1 MSQKTSP
8 KSNIVVNGV
17 KFTVAT
23 TVRKYSDGTYKTT
36 VLVYESPSSSEGII
50 IGEKKGNTI
59 EFTGYDYDLSTIGQA
74 NGNILE
80 SQAGSAALLN
90 TSKEQVESVKSNFA
104 TTSEEI
110 SAYDSMNGSPNQST
124 DTTNQESTSDT
135 GSTVPSPAGLPAG
148 SPADDPTGG
157 AKLTS
162 LPVAVGETEI
172 NASDFVLRY
181 PFNQSDSTY
190 DFIKIRPFEY
200 TPSLNINNPTGSIRS
215 VVNRPKNFRDVTILL
230 PMTPT
235 ISETNSVGW
244 GEDRLNPIQQRFGQ
258 AALEAIEN
266 TSSGDFRGALKSQFE
281 AAGDLVNQ
289 QGVGAFIKSYFASQ
303 AVRANLLG
311 RTGVVVN
318 PNLELLFQGP
328 KLRSFRYT
336 FTFTPRDPKEASVIR
351 EIIKTFK
358 KTMAVKRTE
367 GSNFILPPDLYEIRY
382 IFNGGTDHPFLN
394 KIKPCALTGFNV
406 NYAPDGSF
414 MTYQN
419 GSMTSYGIDMQFDE
433 IEPIYNDD
441 INENVNTSTM
451 GF

>member
-17 KFTVAT
+17 TFTVAT
-23 TVRKYSDGTYKTT
+23 KVRKYSDGTYETT
-36 VLVYESPSSSEGII
+36 ILAYESPSSSTEILI
-50 IGEKKGNTI
+50 AEKIGNKIVFNA
-59 EFTGYDYDLSTIGQA
+59 YDYDSSSIGEA
-74 NGNILE
+74 NGNILK

-124 DTTNQESTSDT
+124 DTTDQESTSDT
-135 GSTVPSPAGLPAG
+135 GSTVSSPAGLPAE
-148 SPADDPTGG
+148 SPADDPTGS

-190 DFIKIRPFEY
+190 DYIKIRPFEY

>member
-17 KFTVAT
+17 TFTVAT
-23 TVRKYSDGTYKTT
+23 KVRKYSDGTYETT
-36 VLVYESPSSSEGII
+36 ILAYESPSSSTEILI
-50 IGEKKGNTI
+50 AEKIGNKIVFND
-59 EFTGYDYDLSTIGQA
+59 YDYDSSSIGEA
-74 NGNILE
+74 NGNILK

-358 KTMAVKRTE
+358 KTMAVKRTQ